1 MRGAKA
7 AFAAVLVAVGLAI
20 AAVAFAGAKPTP
32 KSAAVKKV
40 GNGVT
45 AYAYVIPGE
54 VSLNVVPTLVPS
66 RTRNFVA
73 VTEPRAGVFCL
84 KPTTSVDAATE
95 SWSVSPEAA
104 RSTAPANRAMFAFAD
119 TAACPAGSLGV
130 RTFELVGGAL
140 APSEHVAFMV
150 VAG

>member
-7 AFAAVLVAVGLAI
+7 AFAAVLVAVGLAV

-32 KSAAVKKV
+32 KSTAVKKV

-45 AYAYVIPGE
+45 AYVYVVPGE
-54 VSLNVVPTLVPS
+54 VSLNIGPTLVAS

-84 KPTTSVDAATE
+84 RAATSVDAATE
-95 SWSVSPEAA
+95 SWTVTPEVA
-104 RSTAPANRAMFAFAD
+104 RSTAPATRAMFAYAD
-119 TAACPAGSLGV
+119 EAACPAGYLGV
-130 RTFELVGGAL
+130 RTFELTGGVL